1 MNIFNLDH
9 PKHWLMAIA
18 VLAFILHRLLM
29 YLALPGSHTIP
40 PLTAPV
46 FSVLTTGLMLILA
59 VSLITYGVQWVAAL
73 SRTATTS
80 RGK

>member
-1 MNIFNLDH
+1 
-9 PKHWLMAIA
+9 MAIA

-46 FSVLTTGLMLILA
+46 FSALATGLVLSLVVSLTT
-59 VSLITYGVQWVAAL
+59 YGIQWVVALDRAA
-73 SRTATTS
+73 TAS